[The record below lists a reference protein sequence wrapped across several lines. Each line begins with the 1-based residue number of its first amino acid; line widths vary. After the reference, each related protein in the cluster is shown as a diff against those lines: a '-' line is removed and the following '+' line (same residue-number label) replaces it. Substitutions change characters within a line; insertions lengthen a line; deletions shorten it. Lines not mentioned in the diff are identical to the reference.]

1 MKLPTS
7 LMYLAFVA
15 MLTFSC
21 STELISEEYTVPYS
35 QEVEAP
41 ASKAIELEIL
51 DLINDYRASLD
62 LNSLRPMEIVKAQ
75 AFLHTDYMIEQN
87 NMSHDYYFARKSFL
101 QSKTG
106 ASRVAENVAFGFS
119 TAQSVVDAWLNS
131 EDHRNT
137 IEGDFTDFDIS
148 AEQNEFGFWYYTNIF
163 IKK

>member
-7 LMYLAFVA
+7 LMYIACVA
-15 MLTFSC
+15 MLFFSC
-21 STELISEEYTVPYS
+21 SQDTLDEDVFPNSVEIIVPETKS
-35 QEVEAP
+35 
-41 ASKAIELEIL
+41 IELEIL
-51 DLINDYRASLD
+51 ELINSYRRD
-62 LNSLRPMEIVKAQ
+62 LGLTVLGNLKIIKSQ
-75 AFLHTDYMIEQN
+75 AYSHTDYMIEQE
-87 NMSHDYYFARKSFL
+87 NMSHDYFFARKSFL

-119 TAQSVVDAWLNS
+119 TAQAVVSAWLDS

>member
-7 LMYLAFVA
+7 LMYMAFVT
-15 MLTFSC
+15 MLLFSC
-21 STELISEEYTVPYS
+21 SIDPLEEDVFPNS
-35 QEVEAP
+35 LEVKIPET
-41 ASKAIELEIL
+41 KTIELEIL
-51 DLINDYRASLD
+51 DLINSYRVELGLTALD
-62 LNSLRPMEIVKAQ
+62 NLKIIKAQ
-75 AFLHTDYMIEQN
+75 AYSHTDYMIAQN
-87 NMSHDYYFARKSFL
+87 NMSHDYFFARKSFL

-119 TAQSVVDAWLNS
+119 TAESVVSAWLNS

-148 AEQNEFGFWYYTNIF
+148 AEQNEFGFWFYTNIF